1 MSGFVTFQVPR
12 LLTTNSWPTTDKDA

>member
-1 MSGFVTFQVPR
+1 MPR